1 MRRVAVKIAYL
12 GDEFSGSQI
21 QPAETNLRTVAG
33 EILANLMLVDHVPPD
48 KINLKFASRTDAGVS
63 ALGNVVTFYTEFKDL
78 GLLLRAVNSI
88 SHGVY
93 YTAVTEVSETFNPRM
108 AEKRFYRYVV
118 PEHRIDFDRFCE
130 AAALFEGHHDFKRF
144 AKNET
149 GKSTVMAIDYVRV
162 THQNGM
168 IITDFCADYFLWNM
182 IRRIMAAVIQVGKG
196 MSSLDDVKSK
206 LAGEDGTFGIAKPD
220 GLTLLDVTYPDVTF
234 WKPDF
239 CPYEKRIRQDLYLD
253 RLREFFHKSL

>member
-21 QPAETNLRTVAG
+21 QPSETNLRTVAG
-33 EILANLMLVDHVPPD
+33 EILQNLALVDHVPPE
-48 KINLKFASRTDAGVS
+48 KTELKFASRTDAGVS
-63 ALGNVVTFYTEFKDL
+63 ALGNVITFYTEFKDL
-78 GLLLRAVNSI
+78 GLLLRAANSI

-93 YTAVTEVSETFNPRM
+93 YTAITEVSDSFNPRM
-108 AEKRFYRYVV
+108 AEKRFYRYVT
-118 PEHRIDFDRFCE
+118 PDRRIDIEKFK
-130 AAALFEGHHDFKRF
+130 AAARLFEGHHDYKRF

-162 THQNGM
+162 TQEDGM
-168 IITDFCADYFLWNM
+168 IITDFRADYFLWNM
-182 IRRIMAAVIQVGKG
+182 IRRIMAAIIQVGKG
-196 MSSLDDVKSK
+196 MSSLDDVKAK

-220 GLTLLDVTYPDVTF
+220 GLTLLDVTYPDLEF

-239 CPYEKRIRQDLYLD
+239 CPYEKRIRQDLYIDHLK
-253 RLREFFHKSL
+253 LLFHKSL